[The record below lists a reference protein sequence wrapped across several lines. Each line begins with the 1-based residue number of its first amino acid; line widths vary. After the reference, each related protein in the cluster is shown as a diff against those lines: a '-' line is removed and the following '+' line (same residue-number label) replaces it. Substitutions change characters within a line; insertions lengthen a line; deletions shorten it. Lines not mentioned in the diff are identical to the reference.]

1 MFPLIHHVSLNLFYS
16 LLLDFF
22 VYLLFIF
29 YCPRYLNTIS
39 TEDLLP
45 NFKVDVLLANQ
56 SYMIKKKKQICDWRI
71 EIIHINNRKT
81 HTTQFNQLVSCIF
94 YYCALHNALL

>member
-29 YCPRYLNTIS
+29 YCPRYLDTIS

-94 YYCALHNALL
+94 Y